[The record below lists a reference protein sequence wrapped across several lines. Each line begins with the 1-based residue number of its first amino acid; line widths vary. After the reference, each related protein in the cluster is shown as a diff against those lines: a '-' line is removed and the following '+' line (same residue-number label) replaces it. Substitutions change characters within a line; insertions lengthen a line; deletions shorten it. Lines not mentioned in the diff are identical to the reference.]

1 MSAKNEK
8 KVSDS
13 GERSAPKDVDST
25 PKESVAK
32 ESPKAAPKE
41 VPEAAP
47 KEAPKAA
54 PKEAPKAAPKEAP
67 KAAPVPPAPKAA
79 PVRSAPSWD
88 KATWRAMAGVR
99 LGTQPHVVSAALQAH
114 PANAKFTEAEVRRLI
129 KAVTEQRL

>member
-41 VPEAAP
+41 
-47 KEAPKAA
+47 
-54 PKEAPKAAPKEAP
+54 APKAAPKEAP

-79 PVRSAPSWD
+79 PVRRAPSWD

-99 LGTQPHVVSAALQAH
+99 LGTQPHVVAAALQAY

-129 KAVTEQRL
+129 KVVVEQRL